1 MKRIL
6 SLLIVGVLIAAVVPS
21 AFASDNLQEKITMVS
36 SLGIMQGYQDGS
48 FREDNLITRA
58 ELTAVAIRLSGQ
70 GENVVQGLYDA
81 RFSDVSANHW
91 AAGYIAAAGNMGI
104 INGYEDGRFQPDNPV
119 TYNEAIKIIVCV
131 LGYGL
136 QAEKL
141 GGYPS
146 GYLAVATQQ
155 KMMDFL
161 YYNGSS
167 PINRGE
173 VVRLIYKALDVEIM
187 ITQTVGTNGSCTIGK
202 GGTVLETLFNTQ
214 TKTGIVTSTSVDSI
228 RGRDIA
234 DGYVEIDDVV
244 YKTELDCSGF
254 LGEKVEYALKNNN
267 SESMVVYIKPDISV
281 RRISIINEDIVDV
294 GGLFTSEGKIR
305 YWGTNK
311 NVRTASFVAT
321 LNIIYNNKVLP
332 YEQAGFIDFNS
343 DPDLY
348 ECTDNDNDGKYDLL
362 KLKEYDDNYVKKVY
376 SDAEKLMLVT
386 DEGALITYDE
396 EDEDFSITSV
406 FDGEIIPFAQICE
419 GDIVSVGKSLDSTTY
434 EIIVSRNSFEGTVT
448 GRSEEDGK
456 ITLTVNGNDYKVS
469 DTLKDKQRVPALN
482 DEGRFYLSYD
492 GKISYFEG
500 TDIADGIYGFLT
512 DIEVKKGLGSECS
525 IKILETNNT
534 FSIYTLADKV
544 KFSNKGT
551 VYTKT
556 AKEIATAFDRTPT
569 FDDAR
574 QAHTQ
579 IIRYKL
585 NKDGE
590 VNYIAT
596 AKTTPDTQSFSVAT
610 DDTSESKQRFYSNSL
625 FDQRWKV
632 TNETAVFYIPSTKE
646 GEDYTRYRAGAASK
660 YFKSGN
666 TYQVLLYDA
675 DENGEIGAIYYNLTG
690 QPREQVFS
698 IDYASSKIM
707 TIDKVVY
714 KNDEE
719 GNTRCSVSGIVN
731 NNYTSIYVDNSLAG
745 SNILKFGNVIQYTTN
760 SSQVQAAYYEDESES
775 IVRAILWCDFNSTP
789 MQKLWNKTSIQQ
801 NSPKITTVYGTVLSV
816 DKSKVR
822 IHIPDNENGYE
833 TDVFINDTQKVVKI
847 NREEKSL
854 DIGTFYDIQPG
865 RKIFVRMRYDKI
877 KDVVIQG

>member
-6 SLLIVGVLIAAVVPS
+6 SLLIAISLIAAVAPC
-21 AFASDNLQEKITMVS
+21 AFASSNLQEKIALVS
-36 SLGIMQGYQDGS
+36 SLGIMQGYEDGS

-58 ELTAVAIRLSGQ
+58 EFTAVAIRLSGQ
-70 GENVVQGLYDA
+70 GENVVKGLYDR
-81 RFSDVSANHW
+81 RFTDVSDNHW

-104 INGYEDGRFQPDNPV
+104 INGYDDGSFRPDNPV

-136 QAEKL
+136 QSEKQ

-146 GYLAVATQQ
+146 GYLAVAMQQ

-161 YYNGSS
+161 YYSGFS

-173 VVRLIYKALDVEIM
+173 VVRLINRALDAEIM
-187 ITQTVGTNGSCTIGK
+187 ITQSIGTNGQYTIGK
-202 GGTVLETLFNTQ
+202 AGTVLETLFNTQ
-214 TKTGIVTSTSVDSI
+214 IKKGIVTSTSIDSL
-228 RGRDIA
+228 RGRDVE
-234 DGYVEIDDVV
+234 DGYVEIDDVL
-244 YKTELDCSGF
+244 YKTEIDCSGF
-254 LGEKVEYALKNNN
+254 LGEKVEYVLKNDDL
-267 SESMVVYIKPDISV
+267 EDKVVYIKPDISV
-281 RRISIINEDIVDV
+281 KRVSIDNKDIIDVD
-294 GGLFTSEGKIR
+294 GLFTSEGEIR
-305 YWGTNK
+305 YWGANK
-311 NVRTASFVAT
+311 NVRKVSFTSALKV
-321 LNIIYNNKVLP
+321 IYNNKVLA
-332 YEQAGFIDFNS
+332 YEQAGVIDFYS

-348 ECTDNDNDGKYDLL
+348 ECTDSDNDGKYDLL
-362 KLKEYDDNYVKKVY
+362 KIKAYDDNFVKKVY
-376 SDAEKLMLVT
+376 SDEEKLMLVT

-396 EDEDFSITSV
+396 EDEDLYITSV
-406 FDGEIIPFAQICE
+406 FDGERIPFAQICE
-419 GDIVSVGKSLDSTTY
+419 GDIVSVGKSLDSTIY

-448 GRSEEDGK
+448 GRSEEDNK
-456 ITLTVNGNDYKVS
+456 IVLTVNDKDYGVS
-469 DTLKDKQRVPALN
+469 DTLSNKQRVPALN
-482 DEGRFYLSYD
+482 DEGKFYLNYE

-512 DIEVKKGLGSECS
+512 DIGVKTGVRKECS
-525 IKILETNNT
+525 VKILETNNA

-544 KFSNKGT
+544 KFSNKGAET
-551 VYTKT
+551 TKT
-556 AKEIATAFDRTPT
+556 AEEIAAFFKRTPT
-569 FDDAR
+569 FDDVR

-596 AKTTPDTQSFSVAT
+596 AKDAPDTQRFSVAT

-632 TNETAVFYIPSTKE
+632 TNETVVFYIPSTKE

-660 YFKSGN
+660 FFKSGS

-690 QPREQVFS
+690 QSREQVFS

-714 KNDEE
+714 KNDED
-719 GNTRCSVSGIVN
+719 GNFRCSISGIVN
-731 NNYTSIYVDNSLAG
+731 NNYTSVYVDDSLVR
-745 SNILKFGNVIQYTTN
+745 SDILKFGNVIQYTTN
-760 SSQVQAAYYEDESES
+760 SSQVQAAHYEGENES
-775 IVRAILWCDFNSTP
+775 IVRAILWCDFDSTS
-789 MQKLWNKTSIQQ
+789 MQKLWNKTSIEQ

-822 IHIPDNENGYE
+822 IRIPDNKNGYE

-877 KDVVIQG
+877 KDVIIQD